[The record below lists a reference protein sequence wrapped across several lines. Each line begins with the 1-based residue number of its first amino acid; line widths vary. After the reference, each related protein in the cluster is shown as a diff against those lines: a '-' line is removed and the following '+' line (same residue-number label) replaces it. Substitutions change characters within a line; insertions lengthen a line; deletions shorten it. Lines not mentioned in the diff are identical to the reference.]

1 MSSETMGMQL
11 RAEAEILGRLTK
23 QRWSCRGFLPD
34 DVPRATIEQILEIAR
49 ATPSWCNTQ
58 PWHVHITEGAE
69 TDRFRVA
76 LAAHVGAHISEEP
89 DFAFPEAY
97 EGHYLDRRRASGWQL
112 YESVGIAKGDRV
124 ASNQQMLK
132 NFVLFG
138 APHVAVITT
147 DRKLGVYG
155 AVDCGLFVQ
164 TFLLAAH
171 SLGIAT
177 IPQAAIASQAPFIRR
192 HFALPDDRMVL
203 LGVSFGFADESHPAN
218 GYRTPRQSVSELVT
232 WHPHT

>member
-1 MSSETMGMQL
+1 MRTGPFS
-11 RAEAEILGRLTK
+11 RLGRST
-23 QRWSCRGFLPD
+23 
-34 DVPRATIEQILEIAR
+34 
-49 ATPSWCNTQ
+49 
-58 PWHVHITEGAE
+58 
-69 TDRFRVA
+69 
-76 LAAHVGAHISEEP
+76 
-89 DFAFPEAY
+89 FPE
-97 EGHYLDRRRASGWQL
+97 LDLKSISL
-112 YESVGIAKGDRV
+112 V
-124 ASNQQMLK
+124 A
-132 NFVLFG
+132 
-138 APHVAVITT
+138 ATITT

-171 SLGIAT
+171 SLGVAT
-177 IPQAAIASQAPFIRR
+177 IPQAAIASQAPFIRQ